1 MQKLDRFWLSVLLFA
16 LGCAACAPFPTPS
29 PTSPPTVTPLPT
41 AQEAASGRGVARRA
55 AVGPEARQQQAG
67 GDQGQ
72 TARGGPDL
80 QAANSHTG
88 SVQRIDLATY
98 RLVVD
103 GLVDYPLRLSLDEIR
118 CLPKIE
124 VKTTI
129 VCKGNFDDTATWAG
143 ASLKYTLELAGV
155 QPQAENLR
163 LYGADGY
170 HPSVSLT
177 DALAGKAFLAY
188 EWEGQPVPVIHGFP
202 LRAAFPGLLGA
213 NWVKWLLRIEVY

>member
-41 AQEAASGRGVARRA
+41 AQ
-55 AVGPEARQQQAG
+55 AG
-67 GDQGQ
+67 GVLPGCNLPPIVVP
-72 TARGGPDL
+72 TAAPTPGYAELDPSTGL
-80 QAANSHTG
+80 HYTG